1 MVRGNSPQ
9 CAGVVAIAMSRL
21 RRQLPRTHRESIP
34 TKHFIAIINTVSSYR
49 QVIVHKTDTI
59 NELTE
64 FEGTDLGVPV

>member
-1 MVRGNSPQ
+1 MRWRSGHSHVPP
-9 CAGVVAIAMSRL
+9 L
-21 RRQLPRTHRESIP
+21 RRQLPRRHRESIP

-64 FEGTDLGVPV
+64 FEGTDLDALV